1 MYSRNQ
7 AVVQSG
13 ICLYQQPEGF
23 ILSHE
28 RENIKDNKGNGE
40 FGGKEMEDK
49 GSNLRFYSRTVKI
62 LFLNTLD
69 KEKFI
74 RMYRQRLKFLEEY
87 KNQCYKKKI
96 EGNLLWRLLTMN

>member
-1 MYSRNQ
+1 
-7 AVVQSG
+7 
-13 ICLYQQPEGF
+13 
-23 ILSHE
+23 
-28 RENIKDNKGNGE
+28 
-40 FGGKEMEDK
+40 MEDK

-87 KNQCYKKKI
+87 KNQCYKKK
-96 EGNLLWRLLTMN
+96 